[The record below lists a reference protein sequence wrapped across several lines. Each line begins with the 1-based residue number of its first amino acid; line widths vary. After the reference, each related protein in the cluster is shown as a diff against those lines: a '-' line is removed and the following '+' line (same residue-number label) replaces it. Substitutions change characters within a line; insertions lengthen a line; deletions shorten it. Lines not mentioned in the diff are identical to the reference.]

1 MDALDALL
9 NRVSAPRLM
18 APAPDA
24 AQRELLFRAALRAPD
39 HGQLKP
45 WRFLTVEGEA
55 LVQLGELFARA
66 LPADASP
73 EALTKARAMPLRAPL
88 LVVVIARVQASPKVP
103 EQEQVLAA
111 GCAAH
116 GILLAAHAQGIGAV
130 WRTGDMAY
138 NPQVAAGL
146 ADIRGGVTAFEEKI
160 NRGSTTFTTQ
170 DSIGL
175 AASTTRCSAITVAG
189 SATGTITCTLRG
201 NPVVL
206 GKVVTLTRS
215 SAGAFACSVTGT
227 LLPKYAPTGCTTP

>member
-9 NRVSAPRLM
+9 NRVSAPRLTV
-18 APAPDA
+18 PAPDA

-39 HGQLKP
+39 HGQLRP

-55 LVQLGELFARA
+55 LAQLGELFART

-73 EALTKARAMPLRAPL
+73 EAVAKARAMPLRAPL
-88 LVVVIARVQASPKVP
+88 LVLVIARVQANHKVP
-103 EQEQVLAA
+103 AQEQVLAA

-146 ADIRGGVTAFEEKI
+146 GLDGDEQLIAYLYLGTPERELRAVPQVQVSDFVRAWPLI
-160 NRGSTTFTTQ
+160 
-170 DSIGL
+170 DS
-175 AASTTRCSAITVAG
+175 AE
-189 SATGTITCTLRG
+189 
-201 NPVVL
+201 
-206 GKVVTLTRS
+206 
-215 SAGAFACSVTGT
+215 
-227 LLPKYAPTGCTTP
+227 

>member
-39 HGQLKP
+39 HGQLRP

-55 LVQLGELFARA
+55 LTQLGEVFASS
-66 LPADASP
+66 LGADASAD
-73 EALTKARAMPLRAPL
+73 ALTKARAMPLRAPL
-88 LVVVIARVQASPKVP
+88 LVVVIACLQANTKIPV
-103 EQEQVLAA
+103 QEQLLAA

-138 NPQVAAGL
+138 NSQVAAGL
-146 ADIRGGVTAFEEKI
+146 GLDAHEQVIAYLYVGTPERELRAVPTLQVSDFVRRWPAT
-160 NRGSTTFTTQ
+160 
-170 DSIGL
+170 DS
-175 AASTTRCSAITVAG
+175 
-189 SATGTITCTLRG
+189 
-201 NPVVL
+201 PD
-206 GKVVTLTRS
+206 
-215 SAGAFACSVTGT
+215 
-227 LLPKYAPTGCTTP
+227 